1 MERRVER
8 AQRRAARPARRPTG
22 WPLGS
27 LGVLQPLLCRV
38 RLLRRD
44 RLHCHPSR
52 EPRAASRTTA
62 HHPPPTP
69 PSLAPR
75 CSRPTS
81 RAALTPWRR
90 RPPRQA
96 AAASHVHTG
105 SHRQPQQLRAALRR
119 RRHAARRLA
128 ARGQRRLRAL
138 VLRAR
143 CTLQGQSVGRVC
155 LCRRRRADARGDR
168 ALVARA
174 ALRAGGGAHAP
185 AMRAAGRAGV
195 AHAPVQPHL
204 CSVRAA
210 RLLDDGGPARPP
222 AARAE

>member
-1 MERRVER
+1 MAARQPMERQRRVERRVER

-44 RLHCHPSR
+44 RLHCHPNR
-52 EPRAASRTTA
+52 EP
-62 HHPPPTP
+62 HHRPLPPAP

-75 CSRPTS
+75 CSHPTS
-81 RAALTPWRR
+81 RAALTPPLTPWRR

-143 CTLQGQSVGRVC
+143 CALQGQSVGRVC
-155 LCRRRRADARGDR
+155 LCRRRRADARGHR

-174 ALRAGGGAHAP
+174 ALRAGDGAHAP
-185 AMRAAGRAGV
+185 ALRAAGRAGV
-195 AHAPVQPHL
+195 THAPVQPHL
-204 CSVRAA
+204 CGV
-210 RLLDDGGPARPP
+210 
-222 AARAE
+222 